1 MKVSLTKELESLVE
15 DKIKSGRYLDAS
27 DVMRDALRALEL
39 RDSFESPVLEAAI
52 LEGVRSEHRPYSRR
66 TLDRIRRSAHKLK

>member
-15 DKIKSGRYLDAS
+15 DKIKSGRYVDAS

-39 RDSFESPVLEAAI
+39 RDAYESPTLEAAI
-52 LEGVRSEHRPYSRR
+52 FEGVRSKHRPYTRR
-66 TLDRIRRSAHKLK
+66 TLDRIRKLK